1 MSSSRFCQHCNIQ
14 LPEESLEGKCTSCGS
29 AYSFVNDLKTPQA
42 TETRRTGEDDF
53 VVGSDPDVTGEHVP
67 STIRDD
73 RTAVVLKS
81 QFPNILSHTDFEFV
95 GCGGMGTV
103 YRAIQRPT
111 DRIVAVKVVS
121 HFAAGSRMRDRFM
134 NEVRAH
140 AKINHPGIV
149 PIYEVG
155 ECSHGPY
162 FTMEYHP
169 NGTLSDR
176 LKKRVIDDH
185 EAAQIVVEAA
195 DAVHA
200 AHLQGIIHRDIK
212 PSNILFSS
220 EGRVKVTDF
229 GLAKHATSEDIT
241 QTGFVIGTLTY
252 MSPEQACGDASKV
265 TKSSDVYCL
274 GSTLFQLVTRET
286 VRRKAS
292 IQDSIPRIVNDPT
305 PSPMKFRPDLCPVLD
320 AIILKSTAHR
330 PEDRYETAEA
340 LANDLRKWEAGEPT
354 EAKPLTRSQKI
365 RRRLHRN
372 RVALAVLIMLPF
384 LIAAATVVKRE
395 SEPKR
400 QIERAL
406 ARGEKVTLVGET
418 GLPKWHVW
426 DMGNAELST
435 TISGDDAASHQTQV
449 VSLLRLLD
457 DPMTDS
463 YRVSFDIRHCSKWD
477 NSGSYV
483 GIYFG
488 YTNGVTAGKVPFS
501 HFIAINFSDVW
512 ENAELLKPDVA
523 ANHGVKVKD
532 FIIYQENEN
541 YSSKVCPVSY
551 SEPNALFFTPRN
563 NVNIG
568 NCWRTIVLDVTP
580 NGVLVSWIP
589 DKNAPIQTAYV
600 TKTHLDEFVYVS
612 RFARTTNAGEK
623 MIPEYWSPRRPIG
636 IYSVSAAVAYRNV
649 VIESLKND

>member
-1 MSSSRFCQHCNIQ
+1 MSSSRFCQNCNLE
-14 LPEESLEGKCTSCGS
+14 LPEASLEGKCTSCGS
-29 AYSFVNDLKTPQA
+29 AYSFADDLKTPQA

-53 VVGSDPDVTGEHVP
+53 AVGSDPELTGVHVP

-73 RTAVVLKS
+73 RTVVVPKT
-81 QFPNILSHTDFEFV
+81 QFPDILSHTDFEFV
-95 GCGGMGTV
+95 GRGGMGTV
-103 YRAIQRPT
+103 YRAMQRPT

-176 LKKRVIDDH
+176 LKNRVIDDH
-185 EAAQIVVEAA
+185 EAAQIVAEAA

-200 AHLQGIIHRDIK
+200 AHLQGVIHRDIK
-212 PSNILFSS
+212 PSNILFSA

-252 MSPEQACGDASKV
+252 MSPEQASGDASKV
-265 TKSSDVYCL
+265 SKLSDVYCL

-305 PSPMKFRPDLCPVLD
+305 PSPMKYRPDLCLVLD

-340 LANDLRKWEAGEPT
+340 LADDLRKWEAGEPT

-372 RVALAVLIMLPF
+372 RVAIAVLIMLPF
-384 LIAAATVVKRE
+384 LAAAATVVKRE

-418 GLPKWHVW
+418 GLPKWHAW

-435 TISGDDAASHQTQV
+435 TISGDNAASYQTQV
-449 VSLLRLLD
+449 PSMLRLID
-457 DPMTDS
+457 DPMADS
-463 YRVSFDIRHCSKWD
+463 YRISFDVRHYSKWD
-477 NSGSYV
+477 NAGSSV

-488 YTNGVTAGKVPFS
+488 YTRSVTAGNVPFS
-501 HFIAINFSDVW
+501 HFVVVQFDDFW
-512 ENAELLKPDVA
+512 GDAELQKPDLA
-523 ANHGVKVKD
+523 ASHGVIIKD
-532 FIIYQENEN
+532 NYIYKEDDTFTL
-541 YSSKVCPVSY
+541 KGCPLTYADLTS
-551 SEPNALFFTPRN
+551 LFFTPRN
-563 NVNIG
+563 GLQIG

-580 NGVLVSWIP
+580 NGVLVTWIP
-589 DKNAPIQTAYV
+589 DKNAPVQTAHLS
-600 TKTHLDEFVYVS
+600 KTHLDEFVYVP
-612 RFARTTNAGEK
+612 RFARTTNTGEK
-623 MIPEYWSPRRPIG
+623 MIPEYWTPRRPMG
-636 IYSVSAAVAYRNV
+636 IYSTYAAVAYRNV

>member
-1 MSSSRFCQHCNIQ
+1 MSSSRFCQHCNVP
-14 LPEESLEGKCTSCGS
+14 LPDESLEGKCASCGS
-29 AYSFVNDLKTPQA
+29 AYSFQDDLKTPIA
-42 TETRRTGEDDF
+42 SETRRTGEDDF
-53 VVGSDPDVTGEHVP
+53 LVGSDPDVTGEHVP

-73 RTAVVLKS
+73 RSVVVPKT
-81 QFPNILSHTDFEFV
+81 QFPDILSYTDFEFV
-95 GCGGMGTV
+95 GRGGMGTV
-103 YRAIQRPT
+103 YRAMQRPT

-121 HFAAGSRMRDRFM
+121 HFAAGSRMRDRFI

-176 LKKRVIDDH
+176 LKSRVIDDR
-185 EAAQIVVEAA
+185 EAAQIVAEAA

-200 AHLQGIIHRDIK
+200 AHLQGVIHRDIK
-212 PSNILFSS
+212 PSNILFSA

-265 TKSSDVYCL
+265 TKASDVYCL
-274 GSTLFQLVTRET
+274 GSTLFQLITRET

-305 PSPMKFRPDLCPVLD
+305 PSPMKYRSDLCPVLD

-330 PEDRYETAEA
+330 PEDRYATAEA
-340 LANDLRKWEAGEPT
+340 LANDLRNWEAGEPT
-354 EAKPLTRSQKI
+354 EAKPLTRVQKI

-418 GLPKWHVW
+418 GLPKWHAW

-435 TISGDDAASHQTQV
+435 TISGDNAASHQTQV
-449 VSLLRLLD
+449 LSMLRLID
-457 DPMTDS
+457 DPMTDA
-463 YRVSFDIRHCSKWD
+463 YRISFDLRHVSRWD
-477 NSGSYV
+477 NAGSYV

-488 YTNGVTAGKVPFS
+488 YTRSVTQGNVPFT
-501 HFIAINFSDVW
+501 HFVAIKFSDFW
-512 ENAELLKPDVA
+512 ANAELQKPDVA
-523 ANHGVKVKD
+523 ASHRLHIKD
-532 FIIYQENEN
+532 FIFYQENDN
-541 YSSKVCPVSY
+541 CSY
-551 SEPNALFFTPRN
+551 KSIHMPYVDPNGLLFTPRN
-563 NVNIG
+563 NSHFG
-568 NCWRTIVLDVTP
+568 NCWRTIVLDVTA

-589 DKNAPIQTAYV
+589 EPNGPIQTALL
-600 TKTHLDEFVYVS
+600 TKAHLDECVHVP
-612 RFARTTNAGEK
+612 RFARTTNTGEK
-623 MIPEYWSPRRPIG
+623 MTPEYWTPRRPIG
-636 IYSVSAAVAYRNV
+636 IYSTAAAVAYRNV